1 MTEADPLQ
9 SLLDPRT
16 IALIG
21 ASSSKQKIGGLI
33 WEYLKDFGGLKFP
46 VNVKGEPLDGQ
57 IPFKSILEIPDDI
70 DLAIVSIPASSVP
83 AVLKE
88 CVEKRAKSV
97 IVISSGF
104 SETGE
109 VGREMEEQMM
119 DIIAGKSTRV
129 LGPNTLGVFVPRTK
143 LDTMFVVKE
152 RSRRPPDGTIAYVS
166 QSGASAV
173 GFMDMLELHG
183 VGISAFIGL
192 GNKMDISENDLI
204 EYFAE
209 DERTRVICLHL
220 EGFRDG
226 RKLLRI
232 CGKVSRSKPVV
243 ILKAGR
249 TQKGSRA
256 VILHTGALAGPDTAT
271 SGAFKQFG
279 ITRPYDL
286 VELFDYSRILAN
298 QRPLTG
304 PNIAVLTSGGGYGVI
319 SADYLED
326 PNFGGLKLAELSEH
340 SKSELRKHL
349 PAFASVDNPI
359 DLTGSVRDEMF
370 HHAFRILNEDP
381 GVDGIL
387 AFPLFQTPLTTDALF
402 DITVK
407 WFKEGRKPV
416 VPCIIGGEYVTKMA
430 KKFEALGIPVYPS
443 IGRAVLA
450 IRVLYERGRYL
461 KRMAAAK
468 EPVEIDTTT
477 FGRILD
483 YSEESGAKAIPEHLT
498 KSFLSGAG
506 IRVPKAVTVK
516 TLEDI
521 KEPLGISFPVALK
534 VSSSALFHKTEAGGV
549 ILNIGNLDELRRNLG
564 GFITKFKNETF
575 IVEEMSVSPIEALV
589 GLMVDPNF
597 GPCITVGIGGIF
609 TEVYNDSSTRV
620 VPISIADAE
629 EMLSDLRG
637 KTLFENYRG
646 IRVNRDALVRIMMT
660 VSKIGE
666 RFGDKIHGLDL
677 NPIALSERDAVI
689 LDAKLILK

>member
-1 MTEADPLQ
+1 MTESDLLQ

-21 ASSSKQKIGGLI
+21 ASTSKQKIGGVI

-46 VNVKGEPLDGQ
+46 VNLKAEPFDGQ
-57 IPFKSILEIPDDI
+57 ICYKSILDIPDEI

-83 AVLKE
+83 SVLQE
-88 CVEKRAKSV
+88 CVQKGAKSV
-97 IVISSGF
+97 IVVSSGF

-109 VGREMEEQMM
+109 AGRKMEEQMM
-119 DIIAGKSTRV
+119 GIITGKSTRV
-129 LGPNTLGVFVPRTK
+129 LGPNTLGVYVPRTK

-232 CGKVSRSKPVV
+232 CENVSRSKPIV

-256 VILHTGALAGPDTAT
+256 VVLHTGALAGPDTAT

-279 ITRPYDL
+279 IARPYDL
-286 VELFDYSRILAN
+286 LELFDYSRILAN

-319 SADYLED
+319 AADYLED

-340 SKSELRKHL
+340 SKSELRKYL
-349 PAFASVDNPI
+349 PPFASVDNPI

-370 HHAFRILNEDP
+370 DRAFKVLNEDP
-381 GVDGIL
+381 EVDGIL

-407 WFKEGRKPV
+407 WFKEGRNPV
-416 VPCIIGGEYVTKMA
+416 VPCIIGGEYVAKMA
-430 KKFEALGIPVYPS
+430 KKFETMGVPVYPS

-461 KRMAAAK
+461 KRVDVRK
-468 EPVEIDTTT
+468 EPMELNTAT
-477 FGRILD
+477 FSRILD
-483 YSEESGAKAIPEHLT
+483 YSEKSGTKAIPEHLT

-506 IRVPKAVTVK
+506 IRVPKIITVRG
-516 TLEDI
+516 LEDI
-521 KEPLGISFPVALK
+521 REPLGISFPVALK
-534 VSSSALFHKTEAGGV
+534 VSSSEPFHKTEAGGV
-549 ILNIGNLDELRRNLG
+549 ILNIRTLDELQHNLADL
-564 GFITKFKNETF
+564 ITKFGNETF
-575 IVEEMSVSPIEALV
+575 IVEQMCDSPIEAIVGLV
-589 GLMVDPNF
+589 GDPNF
-597 GPCITVGIGGIF
+597 GTCITVGVGGIF

-620 VPISIADAE
+620 VPITVADAE

-637 KTLFENYRG
+637 RILFENYRG
-646 IRVNRDALVRIMMT
+646 IRVNRGALVRSMMII
-660 VSKIGE
+660 SRIGE
-666 RFGDKIHGLDL
+666 LFGDKIQGLDL
-677 NPIALSERDAVI
+677 NPLALSEREAVI